1 MTISANIPQLRDGG
15 GIDLAFDSSA
25 STASATL
32 PTGTTFARLLAT
44 TDCYIEVG
52 GGTAAAAGTGA
63 YLAAFRPE
71 FFAVE
76 AGTTVRAR
84 AVSGSGLLNI
94 KPCAG

>member
-15 GIDLAFDSSA
+15 GINLAFDSSG
-25 STASATL
+25 STASSTM
-32 PTGTTFARLLAT
+32 PTGTSFARLLAT

-52 GGTAAAAGTGA
+52 GATAAASGTGA
-63 YLAAFRPE
+63 YLPAFRSE
-71 FFAVE
+71 YFSVQE
-76 AGTTVRAR
+76 STTIRAI

>member
-1 MTISANIPQLRDGG
+1 MLANIPKLRDGG
-15 GIDLAFDSSA
+15 GINLAYDSSA
-25 STASATL
+25 STASSTM

-63 YLAAFRPE
+63 YLSAFRPE
-71 FFAVE
+71 YFAVE
-76 AGTTVRAR
+76 ESTTIQVRA
-84 AVSGSGLLNI
+84 ASGSGFLNI